1 MGWSPCP
8 STGLLA
14 GKLLEV
20 FQLYP
25 SLGGDVDASIV
36 RKPQFLQETPCVTE
50 TAALLMTLGWVPVP
64 EPWLRR
70 MTSGLSCHCGG
81 ACGEPAGEGGY
92 SSFPDMA
99 ALSCSLGQWQAGEP
113 NPSVSVNISLPSKEK
128 PLLRLSG
135 QLECCSVGLG
145 ISLPPSSPPLI
156 SCRLLQLGL

>member
-14 GKLLEV
+14 GELLEA
-20 FQLYP
+20 FQRSP
-25 SLGGDVDASIV
+25 SLGGDVDAPTV

-50 TAALLMTLGWVPVP
+50 TEALLMTLGWVPVP
-64 EPWLRR
+64 EPWLRH
-70 MTSGLSCHCGG
+70 MPSGPSCHRGG
-81 ACGEPAGEGGY
+81 ACGAPAGEGGY
-92 SSFPDMA
+92 SSLPVVA
-99 ALSCSLGQWQAGEP
+99 ALSCSPGQWQAGEP
-113 NPSVSVNISLPSKEK
+113 NSSVRVNISLPSKEK